1 MPEYRIFVRELDNH
15 FLSTGFT
22 FICPNDQAALALT
35 EKLMD
40 GPDVEL
46 RQGGRHVARIVAPR
60 QPDRR
65 PSQLGQADGSTALLD
80 VDSVRGQPQPKSN
93 AMPMIKFTL
102 SHGQPIWINL
112 DKVIAV
118 GGRAGNMG
126 LGSIEGANIY
136 VGLDSHWSVR
146 ESVAEVVAKIEQTK
160 DRPVDGNG
168 ACERPWAQ
176 GPEVIGQVSGK
187 SS

>member
-15 FLSTGFT
+15 CLSTGFT
-22 FICPNDQAALALT
+22 FICPNDQEALALT

-40 GPDVEL
+40 GLDVEL
-46 RQGGRHVARIVAPR
+46 RQGGRHVARIIAPR
-60 QPDRR
+60 QPDRG
-65 PSQLGQADGSTALLD
+65 PSQLAQAQDSTALLD
-80 VDSVRGQPQPKSN
+80 VDLVRGQPRSN
-93 AMPMIKFTL
+93 AMPMLKFTL
-102 SHGQPIWINL
+102 THGQPIWINL

-118 GGRAGNMG
+118 GGRTGNMG

-146 ESVAEVVAKIEQTK
+146 ESVEEVVAKIEQAK
-160 DRPVDGNG
+160 DRPLDGNG
-168 ACERPWAQ
+168 GCERPWAQ
-176 GPEVIGQVSGK
+176 GPEVIGQVCGK

>member
-1 MPEYRIFVRELDNH
+1 MPEYRIFVRELDNQR
-15 FLSTGFT
+15 LSTGFT
-22 FICPNDQAALALT
+22 FICPNDQEALALT
-35 EKLMD
+35 DKLMD
-40 GPDVEL
+40 GLDVEL

-65 PSQLGQADGSTALLD
+65 PSQLAQADGSTALLD
-80 VDSVRGQPQPKSN
+80 VESVRGQPKSN
-93 AMPMIKFTL
+93 TMPMIKFTL

-118 GGRAGNMG
+118 GGRTGNMG

-146 ESVAEVVAKIEQTK
+146 ESVEEVVAKIEQAK
-160 DRPVDGNG
+160 DRPLDGNE

-176 GPEVIGQVSGK
+176 GPEVIGQVCGK